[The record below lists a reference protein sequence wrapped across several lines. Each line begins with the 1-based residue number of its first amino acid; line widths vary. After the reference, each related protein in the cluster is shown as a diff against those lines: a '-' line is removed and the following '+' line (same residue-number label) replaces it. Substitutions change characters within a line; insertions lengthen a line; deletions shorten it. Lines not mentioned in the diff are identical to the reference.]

1 MHSAT
6 RAAAFSFAMS
16 IAKGIDYEVAI
27 GEAQDKNFD
36 QTTALCPFLPLGWA
50 CYPKQEKSLQKS

>member
-1 MHSAT
+1 
-6 RAAAFSFAMS
+6 MS